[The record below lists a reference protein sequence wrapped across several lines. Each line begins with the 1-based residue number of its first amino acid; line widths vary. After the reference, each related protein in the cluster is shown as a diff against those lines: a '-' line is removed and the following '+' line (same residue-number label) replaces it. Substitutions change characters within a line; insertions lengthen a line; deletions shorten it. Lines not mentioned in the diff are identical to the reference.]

1 VSFDGLA
8 DCQGRKFMKEVMA
21 TEVQIK
27 KDKLGEMIETTVE

>member
-1 VSFDGLA
+1 
-8 DCQGRKFMKEVMA
+8 MKEVMA